1 MLDRRLGAPRRP
13 ASRTPTA
20 PPRGPLAAFA
30 KIAPIAVVAAIA
42 AATPRP
48 AAAGNGHFLHGV
60 GAVNSALGGAGVAL
74 PNDALGA
81 LALNPAL
88 VGRLDGYQFQFSLEN
103 VDQQN
108 AVESHVGPFAGRTED
123 EGDDAAV
130 PAFGW
135 THHKKDSRFAFGMGF
150 LGLAGFSVDYP
161 QDSTNPIL
169 APQPRGF
176 GRLYSSYQYLKIP
189 FAVAYRVNDQ
199 LSLGASLNI
208 ARATLAG
215 DPVGF
220 AAPDCSPSPGG
231 LLCYFP
237 RVDSD
242 SAMGHGLQVGAHYQ
256 ATPAFALGFSYT
268 TETKFEDFEWNT
280 AHANPNLP
288 NFGTGR
294 KVKFELG
301 APAVAA
307 LGLAWTPSGK
317 LSVALD
323 AKRIF
328 YSSTPG
334 FGDSG
339 INPATGAIRG
349 PGWEDID
356 VFALGIQYAATPK
369 LTLRGGYNKSD
380 NPIPDA
386 QTFFSLFAP
395 GIFENHATAG
405 LGYQV
410 GEKLRLDLA
419 YYRAF
424 KNDAS
429 GPLFT
434 LTGPIPGAGVKQEI
448 ALESLILT
456 LSFHLD

>member
-1 MLDRRLGAPRRP
+1 MPERSLGAARRP
-13 ASRTPTA
+13 ATPSRPLHVFAWIATA
-20 PPRGPLAAFA
+20 SILAAL
-30 KIAPIAVVAAIA
+30 
-42 AATPRP
+42 P

-60 GAVNSALGGAGVAL
+60 GAVNSALGGAGVAF

-81 LALNPAL
+81 LSLNPSL
-88 VGRLDGYQFQFSLEN
+88 LGRLDGYQFQFSLEN

-108 AVESHVGPFAGRTED
+108 AVESRVGPFAGRTED

-135 THHKKDSRFAFGMGF
+135 THHKQDSRFAFGMGF

-169 APQPRGF
+169 APQPQGF

-189 FAVAYRVNDQ
+189 FAVAYRATDR
-199 LSLGASLNI
+199 LSLGASLNL

-220 AAPDCSPSPGG
+220 AAPDCSPSPRG
-231 LLCYFP
+231 LICYFP

-242 SAMGHGLQVGAHYQ
+242 SAMGHGLQVGLHYQ
-256 ATPAFALGFSYT
+256 ATSTFAVGASYS
-268 TETKFEDFEWNT
+268 TETKFEDFEWNS

-288 NFGTGR
+288 NFGTAR
-294 KVKFELG
+294 KIKFELG
-301 APAVAA
+301 GPAIAA
-307 LGLAWTPSGK
+307 AGISWTPTPK
-317 LSVALD
+317 LGVALD

-339 INPATGAIRG
+339 INPTTGAIRG

-356 VFALGIQYAATPK
+356 VFALGLQYQATPK
-369 LTLRGGYNKSD
+369 LTLRGGYNKAD

-395 GIFENHATAG
+395 GLFQDHATAG

-410 GEKLRLDLA
+410 GERLRLDLA
-419 YYRAF
+419 YYKAF
-424 KNDAS
+424 NNDAT

-434 LTGPIPGAGVKQEI
+434 LSGPVPGASVSQEI
-448 ALESLILT
+448 ALESLLLT

>member
-1 MLDRRLGAPRRP
+1 MPDRRLGAPRRP
-13 ASRTPTA
+13 ASRTSTA
-20 PPRGPLAAFA
+20 RSYGPLVAFA
-30 KIAPIAVVAAIA
+30 LIAWVGAGA
-42 AATPRP
+42 PRP

-81 LALNPAL
+81 LSLNPAL
-88 VGRLDGYQFQFSLEN
+88 LGRLDGYQFQFSLEN

-108 AVESHVGPFAGRTED
+108 AVESHVGPFSGRTED

-135 THHKKDSRFAFGMGF
+135 THHKKDSRFAYGMGF

-169 APQPRGF
+169 APQPFGF

-189 FAVAYRVNDQ
+189 FAVAYRVNDRV
-199 LSLGASLNI
+199 SLGASLNL

-231 LLCYFP
+231 LVCFFP
-237 RVDSD
+237 HVEAD
-242 SAMGHGLQVGAHYQ
+242 SAMGHGLQVGAHFQ
-256 ATPAFALGFSYT
+256 ATPAFALGFSYS
-268 TETKFEDFEWNT
+268 TETKFEDFEWNSS
-280 AHANPNLP
+280 HANPNLP
-288 NFGTGR
+288 NFGTAR
-294 KVKFELG
+294 KIKFELG

-307 LGLAWTPSGK
+307 LGVAWTPTAK
-317 LSVALD
+317 LAVALD
-323 AKRIF
+323 AKRFF

-339 INPATGAIRG
+339 INPTTGAIRG

-356 VFALGIQYAATPK
+356 VFALGLQFAATPK

-395 GIFENHATAG
+395 GIFENHGTAG
-405 LGYQV
+405 LGYLV

-434 LTGPIPGAGVKQEI
+434 LSGPIPGAGVKQEI
-448 ALESLILT
+448 ALESIILT

>member
-1 MLDRRLGAPRRP
+1 MLDRSSGAPRRP
-13 ASRTPTA
+13 ALRTQSVRA
-20 PPRGPLAAFA
+20 FRSLAALA
-30 KIAPIAVVAAIA
+30 LTALAVAAF
-42 AATPRP
+42 PRP

-60 GAVNSALGGAGVAL
+60 GAVNSALGGAGVAF

-81 LALNPAL
+81 LSLNPSL
-88 VGRLDGYQFQFSLEN
+88 LGRLDGYQFQFSLEN
-103 VDQQN
+103 IDQQN
-108 AVESHVGPFAGRTED
+108 AVESNVGPFSGRTED

-135 THHKKDSRFAFGMGF
+135 TYHKQDSRLAFGMGF

-161 QDSTNPIL
+161 QDPTNPIL
-169 APQPRGF
+169 SPQPLGF

-189 FAVAYRVNDQ
+189 FAVAYRASDR
-199 LSLGASLNI
+199 LSLGASLNL

-220 AAPDCSPSPGG
+220 AAPDCAPTPGG
-231 LLCYFP
+231 LVCFFP

-242 SAMGHGLQVGAHYQ
+242 SAMGRGFQVGAHFQ
-256 ATPAFALGFSYT
+256 ATPAFAFGVSYT
-268 TETKFEDFEWNT
+268 TETKFEDFEWNST
-280 AHANPNLP
+280 HANPLLP
-288 NFGTGR
+288 NFGTAR
-294 KVKFELG
+294 KIKFELG

-307 LGLAWTPSGK
+307 VGFAWTPTAQLG
-317 LSVALD
+317 VALD
-323 AKRIF
+323 AKRF
-328 YSSTPG
+328 SYSSTPG

-339 INPATGAIRG
+339 IDPATGAIRG

-395 GIFENHATAG
+395 GLFEEHATAG
-405 LGYQV
+405 LGYLL

-424 KNDAS
+424 KNEGS

-434 LTGPIPGAGVKQEI
+434 LSGPIPGAGVQQEI
-448 ALESLILT
+448 ALESLLLT
-456 LSFHLD
+456 VSFHLD

>member
-1 MLDRRLGAPRRP
+1 
-13 ASRTPTA
+13 
-20 PPRGPLAAFA
+20 
-30 KIAPIAVVAAIA
+30 
-42 AATPRP
+42 
-48 AAAGNGHFLHGV
+48 
-60 GAVNSALGGAGVAL
+60 
-74 PNDALGA
+74 
-81 LALNPAL
+81 L
-88 VGRLDGYQFQFSLEN
+88 VCF
-103 VDQQN
+103 V
-108 AVESHVGPFAGRTED
+108 
-123 EGDDAAV
+123 
-130 PAFGW
+130 
-135 THHKKDSRFAFGMGF
+135 
-150 LGLAGFSVDYP
+150 
-161 QDSTNPIL
+161 
-169 APQPRGF
+169 
-176 GRLYSSYQYLKIP
+176 
-189 FAVAYRVNDQ
+189 
-199 LSLGASLNI
+199 
-208 ARATLAG
+208 
-215 DPVGF
+215 
-220 AAPDCSPSPGG
+220 
-231 LLCYFP
+231 P

-242 SAMGHGLQVGAHYQ
+242 SAMGHGLQVGGHFQ
-256 ATPAFALGFSYT
+256 ATPAFAVGFSYT

-307 LGLAWTPSGK
+307 LGFAWTPNPK
-317 LSVALD
+317 LAVALD
-323 AKRIF
+323 AKRIL

-356 VFALGIQYAATPK
+356 VFALGIQFAATPK

-380 NPIPDA
+380 NPILDA

-395 GIFENHATAG
+395 GIFENHGTAG
-405 LGYQV
+405 IGYQV

-434 LTGPIPGAGVKQEI
+434 LSGPIPGAGVKQEM
-448 ALESLILT
+448 ALESILLT

>member
-1 MLDRRLGAPRRP
+1 MLDRSSGAPRCP
-13 ASRTPTA
+13 APKTLTVR
-20 PPRGPLAAFA
+20 RPLAALA
-30 KIAPIAVVAAIA
+30 LIGLA
-42 AATPRP
+42 AAALPQP

-60 GAVNSALGGAGVAL
+60 GAVNSALGGAGVAF

-81 LALNPAL
+81 LALNPSL
-88 VGRLDGYQFQFSLEN
+88 LGRLDGYQFQFSLEN

-108 AVESHVGPFAGRTED
+108 AVESNVGPFSGRTED
-123 EGDDAAV
+123 EGDDAAI

-135 THHKKDSRFAFGMGF
+135 THHKQDSRFAFGMGF

-169 APQPRGF
+169 APQPFGF

-189 FAVAYRVNDQ
+189 FAVAYRASDR
-199 LSLGASLNI
+199 LSLGASLNL

-215 DPVGF
+215 NPVGF
-220 AAPDCSPSPGG
+220 AAPDCAPTPAG
-231 LLCYFP
+231 LVCFFP

-242 SAMGHGLQVGAHYQ
+242 SAMGQGLQVGAHFQ
-256 ATPAFALGFSYT
+256 ATPAFAVGASYSS
-268 TETKFEDFEWNT
+268 ETKFEDFEWNST
-280 AHANPNLP
+280 HANPLLP
-288 NFGTGR
+288 NFGTAR
-294 KVKFELG
+294 KIKFELG

-307 LGLAWTPSGK
+307 VGVAWTPNPK
-317 LSVALD
+317 LGLALD
-323 AKRIF
+323 AKRYF

-369 LTLRGGYNKSD
+369 LTLRGGYNKSE

-395 GIFENHATAG
+395 GIFEDHATAG
-405 LGYQV
+405 IGYQV

-424 KNDAS
+424 ENEGS

-434 LTGPIPGAGVKQEI
+434 LNGPIPGAGVRQEM
-448 ALESLILT
+448 ALESLLLT

>member
-1 MLDRRLGAPRRP
+1 MPDRSLGAPRGP
-13 ASRTPTA
+13 AFPTPS
-20 PPRGPLAAFA
+20 PRLFGPLAAFA
-30 KIAPIAVVAAIA
+30 LIALIDAGL
-42 AATPRP
+42 PRP

-60 GAVNSALGGAGVAL
+60 GAVNSALGGAGVAF

-81 LALNPAL
+81 LSLNPSL
-88 VGRLDGYQFQFSLEN
+88 LGHMDGYQFQFSLEN
-103 VDQQN
+103 VGQDN

-123 EGDDAAV
+123 QGDDAAV

-135 THHKKDSRFAFGMGF
+135 THHEKDSRFAFGMGF

-169 APQPRGF
+169 SPQPRGF
-176 GRLYSSYQYLKIP
+176 GRFYSSYQYLKIP
-189 FAVAYRVNDQ
+189 FAVSYRASDR
-199 LSLGASLNI
+199 LSLGASLNL

-231 LLCYFP
+231 LVCYFP

-242 SAMGHGLQVGAHYQ
+242 SAMGHGLQVGAHFQ
-256 ATPAFALGFSYT
+256 ATPAFALGFSYS
-268 TETKFEDFEWNT
+268 TETKFEDFEWNSV
-280 AHANPNLP
+280 HANPSLP
-288 NFGTGR
+288 NYGTAR
-294 KVKFELG
+294 KIKFELG

-307 LGLAWTPSGK
+307 LGLAWTPSPK
-317 LSVALD
+317 LAVALD

-356 VFALGIQYAATPK
+356 VFALGIQFAATPK

-380 NPIPDA
+380 NPIPDS

-395 GIFENHATAG
+395 GIFENHGTAG
-405 LGYQV
+405 IGYQV
-410 GEKLRLDLA
+410 GEKMRLDLA

-434 LTGPIPGAGVKQEI
+434 LSGPVPGAGVKQEI
-448 ALESLILT
+448 ALESIILT